1 MPQRP
6 LVAIVDDDKSIRNAT
21 QDLLKAAGF
30 STATFED
37 AESFLGSASRAS
49 AACVVADMR
58 MPGMT
63 GLELYQALLA
73 SGRGIPTVII
83 TAHPEELTQARARSR
98 NHLLSHKA
106 VRTGRASRVCT
117 RSAREVANAPGYT
130 KVLGDYPARQSPD
143 TTAQSRCT
151 SSQWRADRHALNLAP

>member
-1 MPQRP
+1 MPETP

-30 STATFED
+30 STAVFED

-58 MPGMT
+58 MPGRS
-63 GLELYQALLA
+63 GLELYQELLA

-83 TAHPEELTQARARSR
+83 TAHPEELTQARAREAGITCYLIKPFAPEELLECVREALARSQTPSR
-98 NHLLSHKA
+98 
-106 VRTGRASRVCT
+106 
-117 RSAREVANAPGYT
+117 YT
-130 KVLGDYPARQSPD
+130 
-143 TTAQSRCT
+143 
-151 SSQWRADRHALNLAP
+151 